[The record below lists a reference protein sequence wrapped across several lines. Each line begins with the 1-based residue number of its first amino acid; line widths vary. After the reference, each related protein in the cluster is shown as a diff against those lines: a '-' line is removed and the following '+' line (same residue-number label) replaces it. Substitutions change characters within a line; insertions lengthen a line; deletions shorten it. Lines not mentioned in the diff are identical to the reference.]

1 MTTYDRPQLFIGGEW
16 VEPEST
22 EEVVVNNPATGEVV
36 GRAALGDS
44 RDLAKAVDAA
54 RRTFDQGGVW
64 RDTDPKE
71 RGEVLRRAS
80 ELLQE
85 RADELAVGITSEL
98 GCPIWFSQ
106 AAHVPNPIRHTA
118 YYGDLASSYEFEEV
132 RTDGTNRSL
141 VVQEPVGVAAGIV
154 PWNGP
159 LSGPSLK
166 IAPALAAGC
175 SIVLKPAPET
185 PFSAYAF
192 ADVMTEAG
200 LPKGVLSIVPAG
212 REAGQSLVDNPGV
225 DKIAFTGSTAA
236 GKQIAASAAARV
248 ARVTLELGGK
258 SAAIVLDDADLD
270 ATIAKLLP
278 MALNVN
284 GQMCI
289 AQTRVLVPASREKEV
304 LDALA
309 AALESQVVG
318 NPLDPTTTIGP
329 LISQRQQERVRGY
342 ISLAREEGAR
352 VVTGGERITMPSELA
367 NGWFVPPTLLADVNN
382 AMRVAR
388 EEIFGPVLAV
398 IPYGSEE
405 EAVAIAN
412 DSPYGLSG
420 SVWTADADRGLAIAR
435 RIRTGMVSVNGSP
448 QAYGSPFGGFK
459 ESGLGREMGPEGLR
473 SYLEVKSVALGA

>member
-54 RRTFDQGGVW
+54 RRTFDQGVW

-304 LDALA
+304 LDALS

-318 NPLDPTTTIGP
+318 NPLDPSTTIGP